1 MTIELALEPEREAK
15 LLALA
20 NAKGLSADDLVREVV
35 DSMLDAVPGQ
45 PGRPKKSLYGLWAN
59 HGRGP
64 SEQEID
70 ENRREMFRGF
80 AEGEL

>member
-1 MTIELALEPEREAK
+1 MTIDLALEPQKEAK

-20 NAKGLSADDLVREVV
+20 NAKGLSADDLVRGAV
-35 DSMLDAVPGQ
+35 DSMLEAVPAQ
-45 PGRPKKSLYGLWAN
+45 PKPKKSLYGLWAN
-59 HGRGP
+59 YAPGP

-80 AEGEL
+80 AEGDL